1 MRRSRLQEENQ
12 RQFLTKKRLLYS
24 ATSEAYQVCYETG
37 LMGRQR
43 AAKSYIAKLCDIVV
57 VLRLFYAVVIRLTIT
72 SNDKMNIIKIMRKQL
87 LVLNKL
93 WENTWTPEDQ
103 ENDDDDIPKRLYE
116 ETCFETSHAVKD
128 LEGTSLALKIPLAK
142 SHMVKSGKCVATN
155 LCSQS
160 VHLGMLHKFRPAL
173 PKTFGKW
180 PHLVGM
186 CTISALQELVVHKG
200 VPIIHGTHLCCLN
213 EDGPMIR
220 HMDTAH
226 HFQFLWHGAALCRVF
241 EDFHFPEMWYQIF
254 LWALFSSLFVHAIA
268 AAIAFAT
275 LRKHKFGKFFS
286 GFILVMGVLAP
297 LTSGVVSSAAV
308 AFVYRAS
315 NFKMTPLY
323 AILWGVGQTIV
334 AACIGFTR
342 ILATL

>member
-1 MRRSRLQEENQ
+1 MSAPPLRH
-12 RQFLTKKRLLYS
+12 TKS
-24 ATSEAYQVCYETG
+24 GHETG

-43 AAKSYIAKLCDIVV
+43 AAESFIAELCDSVV

-87 LVLNKL
+87 PVLNKL
-93 WENTWTPEDQ
+93 WKNTWTPEDQ
-103 ENDDDDIPKRLYE
+103 ENYDDDIPKR
-116 ETCFETSHAVKD
+116 KN
-128 LEGTSLALKIPLAK
+128 GTSKRKIISPETMNAAVTKVFEGKGNINKTARQYGMDRKTLGRTALL
-142 SHMVKSGKCVATN
+142 
-155 LCSQS
+155 
-160 VHLGMLHKFRPAL
+160 
-173 PKTFGKW
+173 KTFGKW

-200 VPIIHGTHLCCLN
+200 VPIIQGTHLCCLN
-213 EDGPMIR
+213 EDGPYDPPWTR
-220 HMDTAH
+220 HTTYSFCGMERLFVDVV
-226 HFQFLWHGAALCRVF
+226 LC
-241 EDFHFPEMWYQIF
+241 PEMWYQIF